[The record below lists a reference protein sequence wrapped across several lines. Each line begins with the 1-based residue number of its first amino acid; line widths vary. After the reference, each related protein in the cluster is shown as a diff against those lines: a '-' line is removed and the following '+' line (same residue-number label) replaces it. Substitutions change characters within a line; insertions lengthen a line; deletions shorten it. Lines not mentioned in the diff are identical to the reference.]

1 MRKIGNLGLGWN
13 RQWGSGHNLTT
24 ALHGSVQKR
33 KYRGADFFNIKR
45 SEEEYFMRLSLS
57 HKKLVWRG
65 FEPRLNWRWSHVG
78 SNHFYYKYDNH
89 RVFLDVSKQFK

>member
-45 SEEEYFMRLSLS
+45 SEEEYFTRLSLS

-65 FEPRLNWRWSHVG
+65 FEPRLNWTWSHVD

>member
-33 KYRGADFFNIKR
+33 KYCGADFSISSAARKSISRACRCRIKNWHGAG
-45 SEEEYFMRLSLS
+45 LS
-57 HKKLVWRG
+57 
-65 FEPRLNWRWSHVG
+65 
-78 SNHFYYKYDNH
+78 
-89 RVFLDVSKQFK
+89 RV